1 MKPIASRRKVYSP
14 ECVEVEF
21 CEVRGSKVEF
31 EVALRGIGVGLY
43 WAPDVYRALPRP
55 DALSPLSST

>member
-1 MKPIASRRKVYSP
+1 M
-14 ECVEVEF
+14 EVEF

-43 WAPDVYRALPRP
+43 WTPDVYRALPRP
-55 DALSPLSST
+55 DALSPPSFT